1 MDRTDHAMLANVF
14 PGTLLHFTEHGLVI
28 DLRRPLGREVRDQ
41 LAAIGLGGGFCVITA
56 DNPNGRTQ
64 SNSQNAAAMHRL
76 REAIATLD
84 ADATPC
90 DGTNPDRTHRERG
103 LAARIDRARGIELGR
118 AFEQIAIFHYDGD
131 TFWLVPALAEGPAR
145 RLP

>member
-1 MDRTDHAMLANVF
+1 MDRIDQSMLANTF

-28 DLRRPLGREVRDQ
+28 DLRRPLGREVRGQ
-41 LAAIGLGGGFCVITA
+41 LAAIGLGDGFCVITA

-64 SNSQNAAAMHRL
+64 SDSQNAAAMHRL
-76 REAIATLD
+76 REAVVTLD

-90 DGTNPDRTHRERG
+90 DGTNPEQTHREQG

-131 TFWLVPALAEGPAR
+131 TFWLVPAMAEGPAR
-145 RLP
+145 QLP